1 MKVCAKCGNPYHGYD
16 VCENC
21 GSLEFKEIGGA
32 HRNNGV
38 VLDGSV
44 INNTANSAQNGWGV
58 HQGAEAGAYNNAQQ
72 GAYNN
77 VMPNNQ
83 YNNIGNAENNV
94 NANMPR
100 QNSENNVAGVNAP
113 QVGSNAGAIAKEKAP
128 ISQKTV
134 IITAVVAFVLAL
146 LLAVAGWFIYT
157 SEVNKIELITDT
169 VTVEYG
175 ETVHASDYVEFNDI
189 FTAKNTKI
197 GWDLIETDE
206 VTDEETGETTDVPAV
221 GEHEIVIRHDVKY
234 SIFGHVIYSTTKEET
249 ATLVVKD
256 VSTGE
261 DTTGPV
267 FADDTPTTYTNVYID
282 DDCLKDYYESYVTA
296 DSDVT
301 FTIDYEGVYISDDGD
316 LFEPDTIIFYLD
328 YKGEKLPVYGAEYE
342 RILYATDEDGN
353 TSTLPITIQIQDYH
367 G

>member
-21 GSLEFKEIGGA
+21 GSLEFKEIGGV

-44 INNTANSAQNGWGV
+44 INNTTNSAQNGWGV
-58 HQGAEAGAYNNAQQ
+58 HQGAEAGTYDNAHQGVYNNA
-72 GAYNN
+72 
-77 VMPNNQ
+77 MPNVQ
-83 YNNIGNAENNV
+83 YGNAQNNV
-94 NANMPR
+94 NANTPR
-100 QNSENNVAGVNAP
+100 QNSKNNMAGVNAP
-113 QVGSNAGAIAKEKAP
+113 QVGGNAGAVAKEKSP
-128 ISQKTV
+128 MSQKTV

-146 LLAVAGWFIYT
+146 VLAVAGWFIYT

-189 FTAKNTKI
+189 FTEENTRI

-206 VTDEETGETTDVPAV
+206 VTDEETGEKTEVPAV
-221 GEHEIVIRHDVKY
+221 GEHEIVIRHDVEY

-249 ATLVVKD
+249 ATLVVED

-267 FADDTPTTYTNVYID
+267 FAEDTPTTYTEFYVTD
-282 DDCLKDYYESYVTA
+282 DSLKDYYESYVTA
-296 DSDVT
+296 DSEVT
-301 FTIDYEGVYISDDGD
+301 FTIDYEGVYFAGEAGYVADDI
-316 LFEPDTIIFYLD
+316 LYYYEYE
-328 YKGEKLPVYGAEYE
+328 GEELPVYGAKYE
-342 RILYATDEDGN
+342 RTLYATDEDGN
-353 TSTLPITIQIQDYH
+353 TATLPITVQIQDYH